1 MRDKGTA
8 DCATPPRPPG
18 PGVAVAVSRPADRRS
33 QPVSA
38 GRLQPRRRRTLPAHA
53 ATRHLPRAA
62 DPGRRGLR
70 GSARAAAAAR
80 GHLPRAANPDG
91 RGLRGSAH
99 QQHRDAAAAPDPPPG
114 TCTTEQILLGNSC
127 QSLVLA
133 KELPSAA
140 DSLAYW
146 KTQNAFTNQPALQAV
161 KAHYAFGNSAG
172 GGYGGEGI
180 RVAVVDDG
188 IQRHQVFQD
197 ADGNTAARLTRLS
210 VINYV
215 DHHGNQLPGVPTL
228 PSLAAGSGKLG
239 VNDIARDD
247 SGDLCLSRG
256 DPGSGCEYDHGTAVA
271 SVLAAHSTR
280 LLGAAP
286 AAHVVDIPY
295 FAFIWDDY
303 CSRENVDCSDRSP
316 DSPHALVRAGILGS
330 VMHAAVRLAD
340 KPRYINLPLALDLYL
355 PDAPPSD
362 SDLLDDIQELYLD
375 RRGGRAIWSQVRDPV
390 NGSVFVFAA
399 GNEYLKAPTSCLVGG
414 ACPAGNLAKDPSI
427 LGMFPLLASW
437 YDDGAY
443 WDGADLEPAFLVVAA
458 VDVDDNGAP
467 GAIAGFSNR
476 CGRAK
481 SWCISA
487 PGTNIVVA
495 QGTRNRLDPGSRGT
509 SFAAPLVTGAMALVD
524 QAFTGATGASSVS
537 PQAVRRRILDTA
549 NSEGVYAD
557 EDIYGHGLLDI
568 EAALTPQG
576 LMVMP
581 SPSPAPGTSV
591 GAVRGPGTLAAGLG
605 FALPAVVR
613 QALAGTRLMVLDGH
627 GFPFHL
633 PMQAFVHTPQADNAA
648 PAVLATARNA
658 APVRAGRLGFS
669 ASGLS
674 EDGNASWSSALAPE
688 HQLAGARLAAGS
700 HLHVSPLVAAGL
712 AGGNTQ
718 HLALR
723 LRVADSVVSAMT
735 CERLHT
741 GQALREEANSAAAS
755 CMALGWDW
763 AGSQS
768 WGLSLRAHRMDSR
781 TGLYGYG
788 MRCLAGACGQG
799 GATATELGVGGF
811 ARLAPGLRLGWN
823 WWQGRASDQR
833 GAVDLIRYEDMGHNA
848 GTIALEDASGR
859 WSLYLQQPLRATGT
873 LALTLPH
880 YRTPAGEVHF
890 QRHAFDLDSGGH
902 PLRLGFSGLV
912 PLTERGGALALN
924 LGTERGLH
932 AAPGTHPYLNLEAS
946 IPW

>member
-1 MRDKGTA
+1 MSLLPFPA
-8 DCATPPRPPG
+8 LLI
-18 PGVAVAVSRPADRRS
+18 AVAGLFLLAACNHGDDGPSPTTVPTC
-33 QPVSA
+33 Q
-38 GRLQPRRRRTLPAHA
+38 LPQIPMGG
-53 ATRHLPRAA
+53 TCV
-62 DPGRRGLR
+62 DP
-70 GSARAAAAAR
+70 
-80 GHLPRAANPDG
+80 PTNNIVMPPP
-91 RGLRGSAH
+91 
-99 QQHRDAAAAPDPPPG
+99 PDPPSG
-114 TCTTEQILLGNSC
+114 TCTTEEILLGNSC
-127 QSLVLA
+127 QSLTLA
-133 KELPSAA
+133 IDLPSAA
-140 DSLAYW
+140 NSLAYW
-146 KTQNAFTNQPALQAV
+146 RMQNAFTNQPALQAV

-172 GGYGGEGI
+172 GGYAGNGI

-197 ADGNTAARLTRLS
+197 AQGNTAARLTRLS

-215 DHHGNQLPGVPTL
+215 DHHGDLLPGVPQL
-228 PSLAAGSGKLG
+228 RNDIAEGSGKLG
-239 VNDIARDD
+239 VNDIAKDD

-303 CSRENVDCSDRSP
+303 CSRGNVDCSDSGA
-316 DSPHALVRAGILGS
+316 PHALVRAGILGS
-330 VMHAAVRLAD
+330 VMHAAVELAD
-340 KPRYINLPLALDLYL
+340 KPRYINLSLALGLYL

-362 SDLLDDIQELYLD
+362 QDTLDAIQERYLD
-375 RRGGRAIWSQVRDPV
+375 RRGGRAIYSQARDPV

-399 GNEYLKAPTSCLVGG
+399 SNDYQNAPTDCLVND
-414 ACPAGNLAKDPSI
+414 ACPAGNLAKDPSV

-437 YDDGAY
+437 YDGGDY

-467 GAIAGFSNR
+467 GSIAGFSNR

-495 QGTRNRLDPGSRGT
+495 QGAGSRLDPGSRGT
-509 SFAAPLVTGAMALVD
+509 SFAAPLVTGAMALID

-549 NSEGVYAD
+549 DSTGTYAD
-557 EDIYGHGLLDI
+557 PDIYGHGLLDI

-576 LMVMP
+576 LTTVVT
-581 SPSPAPGTSV
+581 SPSPPRG
-591 GAVRGPGTLAAGLG
+591 GAVPGAVLGSVHGPGALAAGLG

-633 PMQAFVHTPQADNAA
+633 PMQAFVHTPQADSTA
-648 PAVLATARNA
+648 PAVSATARNA
-658 APVRAGRLGFS
+658 APVYAGRLGFS
-669 ASGLS
+669 AGGLG
-674 EDGNASWSSALAPE
+674 EDSASWSSALAPE
-688 HQLAGARLAAGS
+688 HQLAGAGLAAGA

-712 AGGNTQ
+712 NGGNAQ

-723 LRVADSVVSAMT
+723 LRLAGSVVSAMT

-741 GQALREEANSAAAS
+741 GQALREEARSAAGS

-763 AGSQS
+763 AGSDA

-781 TGLYGYG
+781 TGLYNYG
-788 MRCLAGACGQG
+788 LRCLAGACGQG

-811 ARLAPGLRLGWN
+811 ARVAPGLRLGWN

-833 GAVDLIRYEDMGHNA
+833 GAVDLIRYQGMGHSA
-848 GTIALEDASGR
+848 GSLALEDASGR
-859 WSLYLQQPLRATGT
+859 WSLYLQQPLRTTGT

-880 YRTPAGEVHF
+880 YRTPAGQVHF
-890 QRHAFDLDSGGH
+890 QTQAFDLDSGGH
-902 PLRLGFSGLV
+902 PLRLGFSGRL
-912 PLTERGGALALN
+912 PLTARGGALALN
-924 LGTERGLH
+924 LGGERGLH
-932 AAPGTHPYLNLEAS
+932 TAPGVHPYLNLEAS